1 MECDEMNEL
10 TDAEERARKLCR
22 MAMSDHLQM
31 LYGQWMLDAQRVQR
45 IHFELCETCQKKGVP
60 A

>member
-10 TDAEERARKLCR
+10 VDAEGWSRKLCH

-31 LYGQWMLDAQRVQR
+31 LYGQWMLDAKRVQS
-45 IHFELCETCQKKGVP
+45 IHFELCETCQKQEVK